1 MSDTIHTLSRTRTR
15 KKAARRRPL
24 RWVKRFFLVSTLCF
38 TTCAF
43 LGLLFLFGTKS
54 GVELREWAAGTL
66 LTTQH
71 DYWAPYTFLPE
82 EKLQALK
89 QQITNPEVI
98 NSVPESDPDQQT
110 DVIYGPLP
118 VPVPEP
124 EKPRELIEIEDIYVS
139 KGSYFFRGKI
149 MYISDPNRVHL
160 LVTNRKDRGDL
171 LDEFVKKTNAIGIV
185 NASGFHDPDGY
196 GKGAT
201 AYGVVIKDGKIL
213 QGYNPRSGETALGIT
228 YDGKLVTG
236 SYSAEQLVKMGV
248 RDAMSFRP
256 QLIVNGKNLF
266 ADKPAKSWGIQ
277 PRTAIGQKEDGT
289 IVFAV
294 IDGRQPSHSIGAS
307 MNDMAELLEQRGVVT
322 AMAMDGG
329 SSSMMLYNGE
339 AITSTSSPY
348 HRGRYLPNAWAVM
361 PESAE

>member
-1 MSDTIHTLSRTRTR
+1 MSHSMHTLWRARTR
-15 KKAARRRPL
+15 KRAARRRPL
-24 RWVKRFFLVSTLCF
+24 RWLKRFFLVSTLCF
-38 TTCAF
+38 TICAF
-43 LGLLFLFGTKS
+43 LGLIFLFGTKT
-54 GVELREWAAGTL
+54 GEELREWAAGTL

-89 QQITNPEVI
+89 RQISNPEVI
-98 NSVPESDPDQQT
+98 NSVPEPDQQSA
-110 DVIYGPLP
+110 VVLGPPL
-118 VPVPEP
+118 VSKPEP
-124 EKPRELIEIEDIYVS
+124 EKKRELVEIEDIYVS

-160 LVTNRKDRGDL
+160 LITNRKDRGDL

-213 QGYNPRSGETALGIT
+213 QGYNPKSGETALGIT

-236 SYSAEQLVKMGV
+236 SYSAEQLIKMGV

-266 ADKPAKSWGIQ
+266 TDKPAKSWGIQ

-307 MNDMAELLEQRGVVT
+307 MNDMADLLEERGVVT

-348 HRGRYLPNAWAVM
+348 FRGRYLPNAWAVM